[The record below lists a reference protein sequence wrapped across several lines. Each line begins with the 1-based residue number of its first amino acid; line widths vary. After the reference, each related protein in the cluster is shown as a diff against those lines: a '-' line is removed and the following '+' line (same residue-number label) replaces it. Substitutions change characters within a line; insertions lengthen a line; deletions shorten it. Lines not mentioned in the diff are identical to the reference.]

1 MHVARWILVGMVGLL
16 IVGCASTDL
25 ADVDPDRERLAASA
39 DIDLTSGPRSTVAAP
54 RALTVAPTS
63 TAVSGPSAPT
73 LPASTPTDASSPLA
87 LTRIRP
93 LRTDV
98 PDEILGDVTIAGD
111 RRRRPQTVGV
121 NVRILYDNNPGDNG
135 RLRTAWGFSCLVEG
149 LEKTVLFDTG
159 GDSATLFH
167 NMRVLEVEPQ
177 DIEVVVISHIHGDHV
192 GGLTGLLAENHAVA
206 VYLPQSFPGDVKNAV
221 ERAGAELVEVDGP
234 VEICENL
241 YSTGE
246 LGDRIKEQSL
256 VVETPQGLVVITGCA
271 HPGIVGIVCQAKELR
286 EQEVHLALGGFHLG
300 GLSAAEL
307 DDIVEDFRR
316 IGVQKVAP
324 CHCSGDLAR
333 QRFEESYGED
343 FIVAGVGS
351 VLEVR
356 D

>member
-1 MHVARWILVGMVGLL
+1 
-16 IVGCASTDL
+16 
-25 ADVDPDRERLAASA
+25 
-39 DIDLTSGPRSTVAAP
+39 
-54 RALTVAPTS
+54 
-63 TAVSGPSAPT
+63 
-73 LPASTPTDASSPLA
+73 
-87 LTRIRP
+87 
-93 LRTDV
+93 
-98 PDEILGDVTIAGD
+98 
-111 RRRRPQTVGV
+111 
-121 NVRILYDNNPGDNG
+121 
-135 RLRTAWGFSCLVEG
+135 
-149 LEKTVLFDTG
+149 
-159 GDSATLFH
+159 
-167 NMRVLEVEPQ
+167 
-177 DIEVVVISHIHGDHV
+177 
-192 GGLTGLLAENHAVA
+192 VA

-271 HPGIVGIVCQAKELR
+271 HPGIVGIVRQAKELR

-333 QRFEESYGED
+333 QRFEDSYGED